1 MMALDA
7 ITTASFPGS
16 EILSYVVDGMAEII
30 FTAKGTIGKTGG
42 FKELA
47 AYLERIVPVLKE
59 LNTKNVVGNS
69 ESLSNAIEIL
79 NREVKAAKLLTVD
92 CTSKNKVY
100 LLVHCRTITK
110 HLQQIT
116 REISRAISLIPM
128 ASMDLSSG
136 VIEDVM
142 DLCDQMQRAEYKAA
156 VAEEEI
162 LEKIESGIQERKVD
176 RSYANSLVAQ
186 IAQAVGISNEQ
197 SALKKELEE
206 FKDEVEN
213 TRLRKDQA
221 EAIQMDQI
229 IALLER
235 ADAASS
241 PREKER
247 KYFTK
252 RKSLGSQ
259 TLEPLQSF
267 YCPITRD
274 VMVDPVETSSGQTFE
289 RSAIEKWMAEGNNKC
304 PLTLVSLDTS
314 ILRPNKTLKQ
324 SIEEWKDR
332 NTMITIATMKSR
344 LESEEEEEVLDCL
357 RQLKDL
363 CKQNDQHREWM
374 ILENYIPVLIQLLGS
389 RNRDVRNNT
398 LAILCYLAK
407 DSDDAKE
414 RVGNVNDAIDLIGRS
429 LGRRTGERKLAVA
442 LLLELSKC
450 NKVRESIGKVQGC
463 ILLLVTMSRSDD
475 SEAATDAKQLLDNLS
490 FSDHN
495 IIQMAKANCFRHFLQ
510 RLSTGPDEAKVM
522 MASTLAETELTDHN
536 KAILF
541 NGDVLSPLLH
551 LATSDDIQMK
561 TVAVRALQ
569 NLSSLPGNALQMIK
583 QGVVRPLLDILFRH
597 SSPSSSLR
605 EQVAITIMHLA
616 RSTVSQEPSQAPVSM
631 LETDEDTFML
641 FSLVNLTASGVQERI
656 LQTFQALCQSP
667 SASFI
672 KAKLIEASAVHVLV
686 QLCEHE
692 NPNVRSNAVKL
703 FCLLVKD
710 GDKAIIMEH
719 STKKYLETM
728 VAIIEKSNDTE
739 EVASSI
745 SIISYLPEEGQIT
758 EWLIST
764 GALNIIS
771 KFLRDITNNNNN
783 HDPHKNQLIEN
794 SARAMCRFASPAN
807 LEWQRKT
814 AEIGVIPVLVKLLL
828 SPGTSTLTKKYA
840 SICLSRFSQSSPSLT
855 QPLKRHKGIWCFS
868 AQHEPACP
876 VHGGICTVE
885 SSFCLVEADAVHPL
899 VTLLEDSDPEV
910 CEASLDAL
918 LTLIEAERL
927 QRGSK
932 VLSEAEAILPMIKFL
947 SCSSCPTLQEKA
959 LSALERIFRLPEFK
973 QKYGGP
979 AQMPLV
985 DLTQRGTN
993 HMKSLS
999 ARILAHLNVLHDQS
1013 SYF

>member
-142 DLCDQMQRAEYKAA
+142 DLCDQMQRAEFKAA

-197 SALKKELEE
+197 SALKRELEE

-357 RQLKDL
+357 QQLKDL

-374 ILENYIPVLIQLLGS
+374 ILEKYIPVLIQLLGS

-398 LAILCYLAK
+398 LTILCYLAK

-490 FSDHN
+490 FSDLN

-510 RLSTGPDEAKVM
+510 RLSTGPDEAKIM

-561 TVAVRALQ
+561 TVAVKALQ

-605 EQVAITIMHLA
+605 K
-616 RSTVSQEPSQAPVSM
+616 
-631 LETDEDTFML
+631 
-641 FSLVNLTASGVQERI
+641 
-656 LQTFQALCQSP
+656 QTFFIVSFDLCLQ
-667 SASFI
+667 
-672 KAKLIEASAVHVLV
+672 ASAVHVLV

-703 FCLLVKD
+703 FCLLLKD

-719 STKKYLETM
+719 ITKKYLETM

-876 VHGGICTVE
+876 VHAGICTVE

-927 QRGSK
+927 QSGSK

>member
-1 MMALDA
+1 MALDA
-7 ITTASFPGS
+7 VTSASFPGS
-16 EILSYVVDGMAEII
+16 ELLSHVVDGMAEII
-30 FTAKGTIGKTGG
+30 NAAKGVILKTGC
-42 FKELA
+42 FQELA

-59 LNTKNVVGNS
+59 LNTKNVVDDS
-69 ESLSNAIEIL
+69 ESLTNAIEIL
-79 NREVKAAKLLTVD
+79 NREVKAAKLLTAD
-92 CTSKNKVY
+92 CTTKNKVY
-100 LLVHCRTITK
+100 LLINCRTITK

-116 REISRAISLIPM
+116 REISRAISLIPL
-128 ASMDLSSG
+128 ASLDLSSG
-136 VIEDVM
+136 VIEEIT
-142 DLCDQMQRAEYKAA
+142 DLCVQMQRAEFKAA

-241 PREKER
+241 PQEKER

-259 TLEPLQSF
+259 PLEPLQSF

-289 RSAIEKWMAEGNNKC
+289 RSAIEKWMAEGNNLC
-304 PLTLVSLDTS
+304 PLTQVPLDTS

-332 NTMITIATMKSR
+332 NTMITIATMKSK
-344 LESEEEEEVLDCL
+344 LESEEEEEVLESL

-363 CKQNDQHREWM
+363 CQQNDQHRQWM
-374 ILENYIPVLIQLLGS
+374 ILENYIPVLIQLLS
-389 RNRDVRNNT
+389 SKNREVRNNT

-407 DSDDAKE
+407 DSDDAKG
-414 RVGNVNDAIDLIGRS
+414 RVANVNDAINLIGRS

-442 LLLELSKC
+442 LLLELSKS
-450 NKVRESIGKVQGC
+450 NKVREFIGKVQGC

-475 SEAATDAKQLLDNLS
+475 SEAATDAQQLLDNLS

-510 RLSTGPDEAKVM
+510 RLSTGPDEAKIM

-536 KAILF
+536 KASLF
-541 NGDVLSPLLH
+541 NGDVLSSLLQ
-551 LATSDDIQMK
+551 LATSGDIQMK

-583 QGVVRPLLDILFRH
+583 QGIVRPLLEILFRH
-597 SSPSSSLR
+597 SSPSSNLR

-616 RSTVSQEPSQAPVSM
+616 RSTASQEPSPSPISM

-641 FSLVNLTASGVQERI
+641 FSLVNLTAPGVQERI

-672 KAKLIEASAVHVLV
+672 KAKLIESSGVQVLV

-692 NPNVRSNAVKL
+692 NSNVRSNAVKL

-710 GDKAIIMEH
+710 GDKAIMMEH
-719 STKKYLETM
+719 IGKKYVETL
-728 VAIIEKSNDTE
+728 VGIIQKSDETE
-739 EVASSI
+739 EVACSI

-758 EWLIST
+758 DWLLSA
-764 GALNIIS
+764 GALQIIS
-771 KFLRDITNNNNN
+771 KFLQDSTKNNKNNL
-783 HDPHKNQLIEN
+783 HKNQLVEN
-794 SARAMCRFASPAN
+794 AARAMCRFVSPAN
-807 LEWQRKT
+807 LERQKKA

-828 SPGTSTLTKKYA
+828 EYSESSNLTRKYA
-840 SICLSRFSQSSPSLT
+840 SICLERFSKSSPSLS

-868 AQHEPACP
+868 AQQEPACI

-885 SSFCLVEADAVHPL
+885 SSFCLVEADAVQPL
-899 VTLLEDSDPEV
+899 VMVLEDSDPEV

-927 QRGSK
+927 QSGSK

-947 SCSSCPTLQEKA
+947 SCSSSPKLQEKA
-959 LSALERIFRLPEFK
+959 LSALERIFRLPEYK
-973 QKYGGP
+973 QKYGGS

-985 DLTQRGTN
+985 DLTQRGSN
-993 HMKSLS
+993 QMKSLS

>member
-142 DLCDQMQRAEYKAA
+142 DLCDQMQRAEFKAA

-197 SALKKELEE
+197 SALKRELEE

-357 RQLKDL
+357 QQLKDL

-374 ILENYIPVLIQLLGS
+374 ILEKYIPVLIQLLGS

-398 LAILCYLAK
+398 LTILCYLAK

-490 FSDHN
+490 FSDLN

-510 RLSTGPDEAKVM
+510 RLST
-522 MASTLAETELTDHN
+522 
-536 KAILF
+536 
-541 NGDVLSPLLH
+541 
-551 LATSDDIQMK
+551 
-561 TVAVRALQ
+561 
-569 NLSSLPGNALQMIK
+569 
-583 QGVVRPLLDILFRH
+583 GVVRPLLDILFRH

-605 EQVAITIMHLA
+605 EQVAVTIMHLA
-616 RSTVSQEPSQAPVSM
+616 RSTASQEPSSAPISM

-703 FCLLVKD
+703 FCLLLKD

-719 STKKYLETM
+719 ITKKYLETM

-771 KFLRDITNNNNN
+771 KFLRDITNNN
-783 HDPHKNQLIEN
+783 NQLIEN

-876 VHGGICTVE
+876 VHAGICTVE

-927 QRGSK
+927 QSGSK